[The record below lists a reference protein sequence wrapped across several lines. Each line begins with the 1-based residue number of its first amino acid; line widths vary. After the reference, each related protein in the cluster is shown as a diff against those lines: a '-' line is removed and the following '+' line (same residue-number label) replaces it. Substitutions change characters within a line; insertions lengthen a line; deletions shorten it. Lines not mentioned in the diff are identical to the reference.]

1 MKIILLIFLLLGA
14 AVLSIAIWFISGTLF
29 VIRKVS
35 NLEKILINTEKSLE
49 LVSKSIS
56 DRENNSKQNN
66 NKINNQIAD
75 LQKPPVGNS
84 ENNSQNNFN

>member
-35 NLEKILINTEKSLE
+35 SLEKILINTEKSLE

-66 NKINNQIAD
+66 NKINDQIAD
-75 LQKPPVGNS
+75 LQKPPIGNS
-84 ENNSQNNFN
+84 ENNDQNNFN